1 MISVAQI
8 RDFLVKGCSL
18 VTILIY
24 LLIAGLLVAAAVVGA
39 VEAIQLLKIAAQTPT
54 QETMTAALQ
63 SILLIIVIAT
73 LIDMVRSYV
82 TFGRVLV
89 RPILIAGITT
99 MVRRLLVA
107 SPSFL
112 DILGIT
118 IIILGLTVAMI
129 YLGREDRTVTKF
141 LSGDKDALENEAV
154 KASDCLHLFN
164 LQDVVNENDNP
175 QSNIVLVNYKKNRPY
190 GCCIDRGSKVTI
202 VSTSGYT
209 EPMSSWLGYHIAK
222 LGGFNFVAK
231 ETETEKEILYLNAP
245 AVKWVQGDIGE
256 CASPSGW
263 MRVCGEKL
271 GEGLSVLIDI
281 LNLNLNVN
289 NYL

>member
-54 QETMTAALQ
+54 HETMTAALQ

-73 LIDMVRSYV
+73 LINMVRSYV

-112 DILGIT
+112 DIVGIT

-154 KASDCLHLFN
+154 KAS
-164 LQDVVNENDNP
+164 EP
-175 QSNIVLVNYKKNRPY
+175 KT
-190 GCCIDRGSKVTI
+190 GSK
-202 VSTSGYT
+202 
-209 EPMSSWLGYHIAK
+209 
-222 LGGFNFVAK
+222 
-231 ETETEKEILYLNAP
+231 
-245 AVKWVQGDIGE
+245 
-256 CASPSGW
+256 
-263 MRVCGEKL
+263 
-271 GEGLSVLIDI
+271 
-281 LNLNLNVN
+281 
-289 NYL
+289 

>member
-1 MISVAQI
+1 MITVSQL
-8 RDFLVKGCSL
+8 RDFLVKACSL

-39 VEAIQLLKIAAQTPT
+39 LEATQLLKIAAGTPT
-54 QETMTAALQ
+54 QETLTAALQ

-112 DILGIT
+112 DVIGIT
-118 IIILGLTVAMI
+118 IVILGLTVAMI

-141 LSGDKDALENEAV
+141 LNGGKDAASIENEAA
-154 KASDCLHLFN
+154 KA
-164 LQDVVNENDNP
+164 
-175 QSNIVLVNYKKNRPY
+175 
-190 GCCIDRGSKVTI
+190 G
-202 VSTSGYT
+202 
-209 EPMSSWLGYHIAK
+209 EPE
-222 LGGFNFVAK
+222 K
-231 ETETEKEILYLNAP
+231 ETH
-245 AVKWVQGDIGE
+245 
-256 CASPSGW
+256 
-263 MRVCGEKL
+263 
-271 GEGLSVLIDI
+271 
-281 LNLNLNVN
+281 
-289 NYL
+289 